1 MATQAA
7 YRRRVQRSKEGP
19 VSFVRKLCT
28 AVAIVGVTVLAT
40 PLAAS
45 AQTTTN
51 TSTSFNPTIFLVFG
65 VIFGIAC
72 ALIANSKGRSP
83 VLWGVLGF
91 LFGLIPLIII
101 LVMKRKSPPMY
112 AGGQPMNPPPPPPP
126 PPV

>member
-1 MATQAA
+1 M
-7 YRRRVQRSKEGP
+7 
-19 VSFVRKLCT
+19 SFVRNLS
-28 AVAIVGVTVLAT
+28 AVAVVTGVSVLTT

-51 TSTSFNPTIFLVFG
+51 TSSSFNPAIFLVFG

-83 VLWGVLGF
+83 VLWGILGF

-126 PPV
+126 PPA

>member
-1 MATQAA
+1 
-7 YRRRVQRSKEGP
+7 
-19 VSFVRKLCT
+19 VSFVRKLSA
-28 AVAIVGVTVLAT
+28 AVAIVGVSVLAT
-40 PLAAS
+40 PLAAV
-45 AQTTTN
+45 AQSTTN
-51 TSTSFNPTIFLVFG
+51 TSTSFNPGIFLVFG

-83 VLWGVLGF
+83 VLWGILGF

-126 PPV
+126 PV

>member
-1 MATQAA
+1 M
-7 YRRRVQRSKEGP
+7 
-19 VSFVRKLCT
+19 SFVRKLS
-28 AVAIVGVTVLAT
+28 AVAVVVGVSVLAT

-45 AQTTTN
+45 AQTTTT
-51 TSTSFNPTIFLVFG
+51 TSSSFNPTIFFVFG
-65 VIFGIAC
+65 VIFAVAC

-83 VLWGVLGF
+83 VLWGVLGL

-126 PPV
+126 PPPPA

>member
-1 MATQAA
+1 MATPTA
-7 YRRRVQRSKEGP
+7 YRAEGQRSKEGS
-19 VSFVRKLCT
+19 VSFVRKLSAA
-28 AVAIVGVTVLAT
+28 AVVVGVSVLAT

-51 TSTSFNPTIFLVFG
+51 TSTSFNPGIFLIFG
-65 VIFGIAC
+65 VIFAIAC

-83 VLWGVLGF
+83 VLWGILGF

-101 LVMKRKSPPMY
+101 LVLKRKSPPMY

-126 PPV
+126 A

>member
-1 MATQAA
+1 MSIVRRLSAA
-7 YRRRVQRSKEGP
+7 
-19 VSFVRKLCT
+19 
-28 AVAIVGVTVLAT
+28 AVVVGVSVLAT

-45 AQTTTN
+45 AQTTSSN
-51 TSTSFNPTIFLVFG
+51 TTTFNPGIFLIFG

-83 VLWGVLGF
+83 VLWGILGF

-126 PPV
+126 A

>member
-1 MATQAA
+1 MATLHA
-7 YRRRVQRSKEGP
+7 YRPGRQRTKEGP
-19 VSFVRKLCT
+19 VSFVRNLI
-28 AVAIVGVTVLAT
+28 AVAVVAGVSVLAT

-51 TSTSFNPTIFLVFG
+51 TSSSFNPAIFLVFG
-65 VIFGIAC
+65 VIFGVAC

-83 VLWGVLGF
+83 VLWGILGF

-112 AGGQPMNPPPPPPP
+112 AGGQPLNPPPPPPP
-126 PPV
+126 PA

>member
-1 MATQAA
+1 
-7 YRRRVQRSKEGP
+7 
-19 VSFVRKLCT
+19 VSFVRTLSAT
-28 AVAIVGVTVLAT
+28 AVLIGASVLAT

-45 AQTTTN
+45 AQTTTD
-51 TSTSFNPTIFLVFG
+51 TSASFNPGIFLVFG

-101 LVMKRKSPPMY
+101 LIMKRKSPPMY
-112 AGGQPMNPPPPPPP
+112 AGDQPMNPPPPPPP
-126 PPV
+126 V